1 VTLLIARQLVSE
13 LEIVATHLKVA
24 IVPPLCPLD
33 GSAYDF
39 SRSAELI
46 ERAAAATRSWL
57 DSGGL
62 EHPEVPSEL
71 IPHSHEEP

>member
-1 VTLLIARQLVSE
+1 
-13 LEIVATHLKVA
+13 LKVA

-39 SRSAELI
+39 SHGAELI
-46 ERAAAATRSWL
+46 ERAAVATLSWL
-57 DSGGL
+57 KSGGL
-62 EHPEVPSEL
+62 EHPKVPDEL